1 MEIGILIFCVL
12 AVMGGLIAFLG
23 DKIGSKVGKKRIS
36 LFGMRPKHTS
46 ILVTVLTGIMIAAMT
61 IGVLSALSENVRTA
75 LFGMEQLQGE
85 LSRLGSEVQQ
95 KNAELERSKAQLADR
110 TRARNEYATGAG
122 AGTGKLHAGAAAS
135 GRRCVS

>member
-75 LFGMEQLQGE
+75 LFGSKRMLNW
-85 LSRLGSEVQQ
+85 
-95 KNAELERSKAQLADR
+95 NAVK
-110 TRARNEYATGAG
+110 RNWRN
-122 AGTGKLHAGAAAS
+122 KL
-135 GRRCVS
+135 RNIIT

>member
-75 LFGMEQLQGE
+75 LFGMEQLQG
-85 LSRLGSEVQQ
+85 
-95 KNAELERSKAQLADR
+95 
-110 TRARNEYATGAG
+110 
-122 AGTGKLHAGAAAS
+122 
-135 GRRCVS
+135 

>member
-95 KNAELERSKAQLADR
+95 KNAELERSKAQLAEQ
-110 TRARNEYATGAG
+110 TTEYNHMTEREQPTGD
-122 AGTGKLHAGAAAS
+122 K
-135 GRRCVS
+135 

>member
-46 ILVTVLTGIMIAAMT
+46 ILVTVLTGIMDGAFRYGTVAGRTEPFGQRSAAK
-61 IGVLSALSENVRTA
+61 E
-75 LFGMEQLQGE
+75 
-85 LSRLGSEVQQ
+85 
-95 KNAELERSKAQLADR
+95 
-110 TRARNEYATGAG
+110 
-122 AGTGKLHAGAAAS
+122 
-135 GRRCVS
+135 C

>member
-85 LSRLGSEVQQ
+85 LSRLGSEV
-95 KNAELERSKAQLADR
+95 
-110 TRARNEYATGAG
+110 
-122 AGTGKLHAGAAAS
+122 
-135 GRRCVS
+135 

>member
-85 LSRLGSEVQQ
+85 LS
-95 KNAELERSKAQLADR
+95 
-110 TRARNEYATGAG
+110 
-122 AGTGKLHAGAAAS
+122 
-135 GRRCVS
+135 